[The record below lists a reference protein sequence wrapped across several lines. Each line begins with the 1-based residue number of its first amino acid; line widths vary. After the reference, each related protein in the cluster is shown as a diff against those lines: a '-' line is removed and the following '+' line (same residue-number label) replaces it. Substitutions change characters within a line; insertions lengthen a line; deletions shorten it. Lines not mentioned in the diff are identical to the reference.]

1 MSRRENTLGTMAI
14 TMVCLTIGVVAA
26 TTTAVALAKQ
36 SGELPPASVEQTP
49 QAAIDETFAIL
60 RAHSIDITPTAR
72 PQAGSCS
79 SFNAEFLD
87 AKCAKVHRKR
97 AGRGRH
103 VATFVPGGT
112 RSSE

>member
-1 MSRRENTLGTMAI
+1 MFKRENTLRTTAI
-14 TMVCLTIGVVAA
+14 TLVCLTIAVVAA

-36 SGELPPASVEQTP
+36 SGELPPAAIEQTP

-97 AGRGRH
+97 VGRGRH